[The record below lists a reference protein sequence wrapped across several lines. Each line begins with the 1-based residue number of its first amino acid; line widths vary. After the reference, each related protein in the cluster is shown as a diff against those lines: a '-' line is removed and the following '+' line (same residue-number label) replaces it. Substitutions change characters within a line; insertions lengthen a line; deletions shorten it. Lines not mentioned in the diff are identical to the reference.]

1 MTTFTIPLMQDPQ
14 NAADD
19 VGEDRGTLL
28 DKVNSLL
35 HAISSADETRV
46 LMAGSCLKVAA
57 REHFA
62 REEAQMR
69 AVQYPDIER
78 HCESH
83 LRLLKNLSSLQF
95 MLKNTAGFASDTGPF
110 AFLQRWFEAH
120 LANEDRKFAE
130 FSVQQAPL
138 VAAAA
143 AQPVFLR

>member
-1 MTTFTIPLMQDPQ
+1 MTTFTIPPMQDSQ
-14 NAADD
+14 GAADD
-19 VGEDRGTLL
+19 VGEDHGTLL

-57 REHFA
+57 QEHFA

-69 AVQYPDIER
+69 AMHYGDTQR

-83 LRLLKNLSSLQF
+83 LRLLKDLSSMQF
-95 MLKNTAGFASDTGPF
+95 MLNNTAGFASGTGPF
-110 AFLQRWFEAH
+110 AFLEGWFEAH
-120 LANEDRKFAE
+120 LANEDRKFAD
-130 FSVQQAPL
+130 FSARRAPQ

-143 AQPVFLR
+143 ARPVPLC

>member
-1 MTTFTIPLMQDPQ
+1 MTTFTIPRMQDSQ
-14 NAADD
+14 GAADD
-19 VGEDRGTLL
+19 VGEDHGTLL

-46 LMAGSCLKVAA
+46 LMAGGCLKVAA
-57 REHFA
+57 QEHFA

-69 AVQYPDIER
+69 ASQYPDMQR

-110 AFLQRWFEAH
+110 AFLESWFEAH
-120 LANEDRKFAE
+120 LVNEDRKFAD
-130 FSVQQAPL
+130 FSSQRAPQ

-143 AQPVFLR
+143 ARQVLLC